1 MGHTRLGKI
10 PRTRSWNEVVERVAG
25 TGLAS
30 GVTLRRADMATIAA
44 KTLEAARKTLDKAVD
59 DSGVRYTF
67 YLLTQVA
74 LASRTRDWEAELGR
88 HDIRLAVESSLFDL
102 ITEVQAAIDRYVGRS
117 PSAATDLSEIA
128 LQSAGEAILSLAG
141 TQTASLFGGGRVVV
155 QHAMRSLSTK
165 RGFGKLGQRFYGR
178 FLGRFL
184 NFYLSR
190 VTAAELGRQR
200 LLHLGDVAQFNEAL
214 RSHCDQSAC
223 RLCIIQA
230 T

>member
-30 GVTLRRADMATIAA
+30 GVTLRRADMATIAG
-44 KTLEAARKTLDKAVD
+44 KTLEAARKALDKAVD

-88 HDIRLAVESSLFDL
+88 HDIRLAGESSLFDL

-117 PSAATDLSEIA
+117 PSAATDLREIA
-128 LQSAGEAILSLAG
+128 QQSAGEAILSLAG
-141 TQTASLFGGGRVVV
+141 TQTASLFGGGSVVH
-155 QHAMRSLSTK
+155 HAMRSLSTK

-184 NFYLSR
+184 SFYLSR

-214 RSHCDQSAC
+214 RSVCDQSAR

>member
-10 PRTRSWNEVVERVAG
+10 PRTRSGNEVVERVAG

-44 KTLEAARKTLDKAVD
+44 KTLEAARKALDKAVD

-88 HDIRLAVESSLFDL
+88 HDIRQAVESSLFDL
-102 ITEVQAAIDRYVGRS
+102 ITEVQTAIDRYVGRS
-117 PSAATDLSEIA
+117 PSAATDLREIA
-128 LQSAGEAILSLAG
+128 QQSAGEAILSLAG
-141 TQTASLFGGGRVVV
+141 TQTASLFGGGSIVV
-155 QHAMRSLSTK
+155 QNAMGSLSTK
-165 RGFGKLGQRFYGR
+165 RGFGKLGQRFFGR

-184 NFYLSR
+184 SFYLSR